1 MPKGKKKDVGPKTI
15 RRRVFF
21 YRVNAGIHPDTGEPK
36 KVNFANALSQL
47 GAMPFSE
54 ADDGRY
60 LATNDDKQLCC
71 WVDNLAS
78 PVRLRLVAIRRNQHP
93 PIENAG
99 AFTALVLPAGCGLAD
114 ITHLVL
120 FPDGICGAEF
130 NFYGPRASALS
141 YYSAIKLKSWCP
153 PFRLNPL
160 VRPDLAAKLAAM
172 QDIKVLNLKVRASY
186 ASVLEQTNS
195 DLGSAFRA
203 TINAVSA
210 REQDE
215 LELVFVRKRGKKL
228 TPRSVPSALME
239 GIRKLAKRPDL
250 REQASIFKITGA
262 DSAGSRPLDILSEQF
277 TAEQTV
283 MPAQGSMGGVDS
295 ESMFS
300 AIEAAYSDVQ
310 AQLAAASELE

>member
-1 MPKGKKKDVGPKTI
+1 M
-15 RRRVFF
+15 
-21 YRVNAGIHPDTGEPK
+21 
-36 KVNFANALSQL
+36 
-47 GAMPFSE
+47 
-54 ADDGRY
+54 
-60 LATNDDKQLCC
+60 
-71 WVDNLAS
+71 
-78 PVRLRLVAIRRNQHP
+78 
-93 PIENAG
+93 
-99 AFTALVLPAGCGLAD
+99 
-114 ITHLVL
+114 
-120 FPDGICGAEF
+120 
-130 NFYGPRASALS
+130 
-141 YYSAIKLKSWCP
+141 
-153 PFRLNPL
+153 
-160 VRPDLAAKLAAM
+160 RPDLAAKLAAM

-186 ASVLEQTNS
+186 ASVLEQANA

-215 LELVFVRKRGKKL
+215 LELVFVRKRGKTL

-239 GIRKLAKRPDL
+239 GIRKLAKRSDL

-283 MPAQGSMGGVDS
+283 MPAQGSMGSVDS

-310 AQLAAASELE
+310 AQLTAASEIE